1 MPRSHPKGKGEVYHL
16 TSLRPRAWRSGIR
29 QVADKQPFSGRLEQC
44 KPQMGAQMKFVS
56 LNCRGLASTQKNI
69 SLKRM
74 MEVLSPEVIL
84 PQETMGPE
92 LEYETSLTS
101 LLPQYSFT
109 AQSAIGHSRDLTIG
123 WRCIRCTN
131 SGGACLYLNQSH
143 FFQISLGL
151 GTGTNNSAELMTLKL
166 LLCFAN
172 EIERNCRH

>member
-1 MPRSHPKGKGEVYHL
+1 
-16 TSLRPRAWRSGIR
+16 
-29 QVADKQPFSGRLEQC
+29 
-44 KPQMGAQMKFVS
+44 MKFVS
-56 LNCRGLASTQKNI
+56 LNYSGLASTRKKL

-74 MEVLSPEVIL
+74 MEVLSLEVIL

-92 LEYETSLTS
+92 LEVETSLTS

-109 AQSAIGHSRDLTIG
+109 AQSAIGHSGGLSIG
-123 WRCIRCTN
+123 WKKTSIRCTN

-151 GTGTNNSAELMTLKL
+151 RTGTNNYAKLMTLKL

-172 EIERNCRH
+172 ERNCRQLQVYGDSMHVAIHVDIPSLLNGELM